1 MENENSENKIPLEQ
15 EKLEEAAENLKNI
28 QFSGD
33 NYKELLEIITA
44 FPLSQDAKSTKRKS
58 NEVKYLNLLKQK
70 KFLRIIRFLKPMKW
84 QKKLP
89 LPHQRIL

>member
-33 NYKELLEIITA
+33 NYKELLEIINRISA
-44 FPLSQDAKSTKRKS
+44 IAGSKKHEEEIERG
-58 NEVKYLNLLKQK
+58 EVSESLKTE
-70 KFLRIIRFLKPMKW
+70 
-84 QKKLP
+84 
-89 LPHQRIL
+89 